1 MFKRTAFA
9 ITAAVLLFGTPASA
23 HADGSVSLSK
33 ASTGTC
39 GEGDTC
45 INTFDASWDPGRTV
59 GPLGGTLKV
68 EATRA
73 QFSDQ
78 RFSARFAMVVS
89 VPPSTREITLS
100 SVWRLVGSATTV
112 LGNTLAGCS
121 VAHPQVGYETVSTVD
136 HGTGPFDREFVFTK
150 KLTSSKSF
158 PRQMTLWAELRC
170 VAQASALTTSV
181 TNLPQTA
188 ELVLQ
193 PDSADSRGTALLHLH
208 ATFAP

>member
-1 MFKRTAFA
+1 MFRRTAFG
-9 ITAAVLLFGTPASA
+9 IAAAFLLFGAPASA
-23 HADGSVSLSK
+23 HVDESVSLSK
-33 ASTGTC
+33 ASAGTC

-45 INTFDASWDPGRTV
+45 INTFDASWDPQRTV

-68 EATRA
+68 EGTRA
-73 QFSDQ
+73 HFSDQ
-78 RFSARFAMVVS
+78 RFSARFAMVVT
-89 VPPSTREITLS
+89 VPPKTREITLS
-100 SVWRLVGSATTV
+100 SEWRLVGSAMTV
-112 LGNTLAGCS
+112 LGHTRAGCE
-121 VAHPQVGYETVSTVD
+121 VAHPQVGYETVATVN
-136 HGTGPFDREFVFTK
+136 HGTGSFDREFVFTE

-170 VAQASALTTSV
+170 VAQAGALRTSV